1 MADITTDIT
10 TLSQSFG
17 TIIEKLKT
25 YSGDG
30 TNVTGKDAKA
40 LDGIIS
46 GLSTLQI
53 NLDTKIDGKSRLDN
67 IKSLTNVETGLLSAF
82 NSSIAN
88 ITDVQKNVDDMAKFL
103 TSIGNSFKKFKPET
117 LNGVDVAGY
126 IKPITGGIEAIING
140 FKDYI
145 DGGSKVASLNGLL
158 NETRDDIVGYKNDIN
173 EISVEDFGK
182 LSPDEQLKYAPVI
195 NKTVTKKGLIGTLDD
210 VKKFLNTSMG
220 MVLTLLPSDANGGNN
235 AHKINTKGIE
245 IDAVFKSIT
254 SNVGKIS
261 DSISNAQTGAFKKL
275 NDTLKQYQIN
285 DIEENTIIKKQN
297 GQIITQSDFE
307 ALDADEQKTCTF
319 ETTKG
324 SKGIVSDL
332 NNAKTLMNK
341 SMAMILTLLPDTG
354 TNGANTAQKLL
365 NGEENIKKVFKA
377 ITDNISTIS
386 NSIKNSDG
394 VFNKLNSALSTLQ
407 LSDIETETLTYTDG
421 TNVITAA
428 KYEKLTPDE
437 QAKYYGNTFKEGSKG
452 LTSKI
457 ADVKSFL
464 NKTMG
469 MLISYIPNKTE
480 DNDNTITPN
489 NARKLLD
496 NSENINK
503 VIESIKTSL
512 GNIASGLS
520 EGGSISTFSKEI
532 SKLQLADITGADSS
546 DIDYYTNDKGVRI
559 SSDEY
564 NKLEFDKR
572 VGFTPV
578 FKKTGVTKKG
588 LTSTMSDVKKFLDG
602 TIKAIASII
611 PDENSNAS
619 AYAIL
624 KSGTKDIENVISNI
638 KESLKSISTNVKELN
653 TDMFDDI
660 ITNLKLGQTEETA
673 SYYEHGDT
681 KHRLTRGEFDE
692 LLKTDAKKAQ
702 EYTFKTEKKDI
713 SMSES
718 IRLVG
723 SYITE
728 TIKSIEKVTSVPI
741 WSLALAPI
749 KMKIISSSIRKS
761 VRSMIDTVME
771 INNMDETKEERLMK
785 ALGWVP
791 ENNKYLIAEDGT
803 FVTREDIE
811 TDDDGKQTKKLV
823 NVENANYKK
832 GHFAAEDGLFKI
844 GDYISTLIGCI
855 TKVAEIN
862 PIKMQIASLKVR
874 FCIKGIVKTIGEM
887 SRSIITEMSSIA
899 TDGTSEKIKKLMGS
913 SEKRIEQVVEGNY
926 SITDTTEKKEPGV
939 FDTIITFFT
948 IYDNVMKIADNGF
961 IKTILRMQKAGIN
974 IRIMLHGLKSINK
987 HIEDFGDSVA
997 KIQSKDKKSDPIKTL
1012 SGTIDSLSKV
1022 VTSVTA
1028 MGAVS
1033 IVGLLMTIPLKL
1045 FLKAIVGGDNKNKNG
1060 ENGLDNSIIGL
1071 LFRIKTKWESLEGDG
1086 KSKGKGGSFTMTILT
1101 MTGSFML
1108 LIGAMVL
1115 VKQNVK
1121 SAFVGLISLTMLLAS
1136 IIGILWVVSKLNKG
1150 GETKPENGTV
1160 GKSARTLL
1168 LISGALLGFALS
1180 LGILAVFV
1188 TKYNGELWRGILQIS
1203 TLIAV
1208 SIGMLYLISLIKKP
1222 IDNGARQLLFI
1233 GGTFLLFTLVLGL
1246 ITKIIQENES
1256 QMWNAILQLGLIVG
1270 IAVGTL
1276 FLLSLLKKD
1285 VTQGVIMMLLIS
1297 GAFLIF
1303 GITMNLMFNAVK
1315 DASWGDFA
1323 MVAAT
1328 LVLMIGAVMAIGA
1341 IMSVPLVGQIALG
1354 MILSGVGIMLAVS
1367 SGFLVFANTLIKINE
1382 VFENNSPQQVEKNL
1396 ESMLVC
1402 LDKMT
1407 AKLSDMPD
1415 ISRQQKK
1422 SMRRLASI
1430 TDSIGSM
1437 ANVLRDIAD
1446 FRIANIDEKT
1456 GKIIGYRYITE
1467 NDFARAGDNTKMIVQ
1482 KMIELGKILADDDNG
1497 ISRKDARKAKR
1508 QGKRLGRLAS
1518 LTEPI
1523 QSTIEL
1529 IETIAGGQITYMKN
1543 GKEVTKDI
1551 TAFFSENG
1559 DNVKTSL
1566 QTFITG
1572 VNDIFSGINTSNGAY
1587 VNEYQ
1592 SNMITT
1598 RMTAMSDMFDSMAAV
1613 ADNGITKNLTTVSN
1627 STEKMVNSI
1636 NALNTDKVK
1645 QFRNVL
1651 EDLQDF
1657 NDELSDIF
1665 EKLEETMSTLVDE
1678 IKSVNGMES
1687 KSSGT
1692 KQTTSSSTTTVQS
1705 ISSPNLTNIESDVDD
1720 LLNELRSIKALMQR

>member
-1 MADITTDIT
+1 MISDDEYNNK
-10 TLSQSFG
+10 LSDV
-17 TIIEKLKT
+17 EKQQCTVESTKVNNGIV
-25 YSGDG
+25 GD
-30 TNVTGKDAKA
+30 
-40 LDGIIS
+40 
-46 GLSTLQI
+46 
-53 NLDTKIDGKSRLDN
+53 LDN
-67 IKSLTNVETGLLSAF
+67 T
-82 NSSIAN
+82 
-88 ITDVQKNVDDMAKFL
+88 
-103 TSIGNSFKKFKPET
+103 
-117 LNGVDVAGY
+117 
-126 IKPITGGIEAIING
+126 
-140 FKDYI
+140 
-145 DGGSKVASLNGLL
+145 
-158 NETRDDIVGYKNDIN
+158 
-173 EISVEDFGK
+173 
-182 LSPDEQLKYAPVI
+182 
-195 NKTVTKKGLIGTLDD
+195 
-210 VKKFLNTSMG
+210 
-220 MVLTLLPSDANGGNN
+220 
-235 AHKINTKGIE
+235 
-245 IDAVFKSIT
+245 
-254 SNVGKIS
+254 
-261 DSISNAQTGAFKKL
+261 
-275 NDTLKQYQIN
+275 
-285 DIEENTIIKKQN
+285 
-297 GQIITQSDFE
+297 
-307 ALDADEQKTCTF
+307 
-319 ETTKG
+319 
-324 SKGIVSDL
+324 
-332 NNAKTLMNK
+332 KTLITK
-341 SMAMILTLLPDTG
+341 SMAMILTLVPNNGNNAEKINTKG
-354 TNGANTAQKLL
+354 SEINTVFGAIKTNILAISDSISKGGGA
-365 NGEENIKKVFKA
+365 
-377 ITDNISTIS
+377 
-386 NSIKNSDG
+386 
-394 VFNKLNSALSTLQ
+394 FNKLNSALSNLQ
-407 LSDIETETLTYTDG
+407 LADIETETLTYTNG
-421 TNVITAA
+421 EKVITPAQ
-428 KYEKLTPDE
+428 YEKLSDKDKE
-437 QAKYYGNTFKEGSKG
+437 LYYGHTFKPGSKG
-452 LTSKI
+452 LTSKL

-464 NKTMG
+464 TKTMP
-469 MLISYIPNKTE
+469 MLISLIPGTTTTGEGENAT
-480 DNDNTITPN
+480 TSAN
-489 NARKLLD
+489 NAQKILD
-496 NSENINK
+496 SSNKIND
-503 VIESIKTSL
+503 VINAIKTSL
-512 GNIASGLS
+512 DNIANGMS
-520 EGGSISTFSKEI
+520 EGGSILDFSTSI
-532 SKLQLADITGADSS
+532 SKLQLADFLGAETS

-564 NKLEFDKR
+564 NKLSFDDR
-572 VGFTPV
+572 VGYTPV
-578 FKKTGVTKKG
+578 FKKTGVPKKG
-588 LTSTMSDVKKFLDG
+588 LTSAMADVKKFLDVS
-602 TIKAIASII
+602 IKAIASII
-611 PDENSNAS
+611 PDKETNPSS
-619 AYAIL
+619 YSIL
-624 KSGTKDIENVISNI
+624 NTKTDDINKVISKI
-638 KESLKSISTNVKELN
+638 KETLQNMSSSMNSLK

-660 ITNLKLGQTEETA
+660 ITNLKLGQTEDTA
-673 SYYEHGDT
+673 SYYEHNTT
-681 KHRLTRGEFDE
+681 KHRLTRSEYDKLLESDGE
-692 LLKTDAKKAQ
+692 KAG
-702 EYTFKTEKKDI
+702 EYTFKTEKKDL

-728 TIKSIEKVTSVPI
+728 TIKSIEKVSSVPI
-741 WSLALAPI
+741 WSLNLAPI

-761 VRSMIDTVME
+761 VRSMIDSVME
-771 INNMDETKEERLMK
+771 INNIDAIKDESLMK

-791 ENNKYLIAEDGT
+791 ETSKYLIAEDGT
-803 FVTREDIE
+803 FVTREEIE

-844 GDYISTLIGCI
+844 GEYISTLIGCI

-887 SRSIITEMSSIA
+887 SRSIVDEMSSLA
-899 TDGTSEKIKKLMGS
+899 TDETNAKIKKLMGS

-926 SITDTTEKKEPGV
+926 SMTDTTEKKEPGV

-948 IYDNVMKIADNGF
+948 IYDNIMKIADNGF

-987 HIEDFGDSVA
+987 NIENFGDSVA
-997 KIQSKDKKSDPIKTL
+997 KIESKDKKSDPIKTL
-1012 SGTIDSLSKV
+1012 CTTIDSLSKV

-1028 MGAVS
+1028 MGALS
-1033 IVGLLMTIPLKL
+1033 IFGLMMIIPLKL
-1045 FLKAIVGGDNKNKNG
+1045 FLQGIVGMGDSQGKINKKG
-1060 ENGLDNSIIGL
+1060 DKGRDNSIIGL
-1071 LFRIKTKWESLEGDG
+1071 LFRIKRKWESLEGDG
-1086 KSKGKGGSFTMTILT
+1086 KGKGKGGSFTMTILT

-1168 LISGALLGFALS
+1168 LISGALLGFAVS

-1188 TKYNGELWRGILQIS
+1188 TKYNGEIWRGILQVS
-1203 TLIAV
+1203 SLIAV

-1246 ITKIIQENES
+1246 MTKIIQENES
-1256 QMWNAILQLGLIVG
+1256 NIWNAILQLGLIVG

-1276 FLLSLLKKD
+1276 FLLSLLKKY

-1315 DASWGDFA
+1315 DTSWGDFG
-1323 MVAAT
+1323 MIAAT
-1328 LVLMIGAVMAIGA
+1328 LLLMIGAVMAIGA
-1341 IMSVPLVGQIALG
+1341 IMAVPLVGQIALG

-1367 SGFLVFANTLIKINE
+1367 GGFLAFANTLIKINE
-1382 VFENNSPQQVEKNL
+1382 LFENNSPQQVEKNL
-1396 ESMLVC
+1396 ESMLIC

-1446 FRIANIDEKT
+1446 FRIANIDERT

-1482 KMIELGKILADDDNG
+1482 KMIELGKILADDENG

-1551 TAFFSENG
+1551 TAFFNENG
-1559 DNVKTSL
+1559 ESVKTSL

-1572 VNDIFSGINTSNGAY
+1572 VNDIFSGINTTNGAN

-1598 RMTAMSDMFDSMAAV
+1598 RMTAMSDMFDSMVAV

-1627 STEKMVNSI
+1627 NTERIVNSI
-1636 NALNTDKVK
+1636 NTLNTDKVK
-1645 QFRNVL
+1645 KFRNVL

-1678 IKSVNGMES
+1678 IKSVNGMGN

-1692 KQTTSSSTTTVQS
+1692 KRTTSSSTTTVHTT
-1705 ISSPNLTNIESDVDD
+1705 SSPNLTNIESDVDD

>member
-17 TIIEKLKT
+17 TIIDKLKT
-25 YSGDG
+25 YSGNNEG
-30 TNVTGKDAKA
+30 LTGKDAKS

-53 NLDTKIDGKSRLDN
+53 NLDTKIDGKTSRLDN
-67 IKSLTNVETGLLSAF
+67 IKSLTDSETGLLSAF
-82 NSSIAN
+82 NNSIAN

-126 IKPITGGIEAIING
+126 IKPITGGIEAIITG

-145 DGGSKVASLNGLL
+145 NGGSKVASLNGLL
-158 NETRDDIVGYKNDIN
+158 NETRDDIVGYKNGSN
-173 EISVEDFGK
+173 EISVEKFESLPANDK
-182 LSPDEQLKYAPVI
+182 LDYEPI
-195 NKTVTKKGLIGTLDD
+195 MNKTVTKKGLIGTLDD
-210 VKKFLNTSMG
+210 VKKFLNTSMS
-220 MVLTLLPSDANGGNN
+220 MVLTLLPNGDNTAQKLLEGKGN
-235 AHKINTKGIE
+235 
-245 IDAVFKSIT
+245 IDLVFGAIT

-275 NDTLKQYQIN
+275 ND
-285 DIEENTIIKKQN
+285 
-297 GQIITQSDFE
+297 
-307 ALDADEQKTCTF
+307 A
-319 ETTKG
+319 
-324 SKGIVSDL
+324 
-332 NNAKTLMNK
+332 
-341 SMAMILTLLPDTG
+341 
-354 TNGANTAQKLL
+354 
-365 NGEENIKKVFKA
+365 
-377 ITDNISTIS
+377 IS
-386 NSIKNSDG
+386 N
-394 VFNKLNSALSTLQ
+394 LQ
-407 LSDIETETLTYTDG
+407 LADIETETLTYTNG
-421 TNVITAA
+421 TEVISAA
-428 KYEKLTPDE
+428 TYNKMTPEE
-437 QAKYYGNTFKEGSKG
+437 QDNWYGNTFKEGSKG

-469 MLISYIPNKTE
+469 MLISFIPDETKDENKVL
-480 DNDNTITPN
+480 TPN
-489 NARKLLD
+489 NAKKLLD
-496 NSENINK
+496 NSKNIDD
-503 VIESIKTSL
+503 VIGAIIASL
-512 GNIASGLS
+512 GNIATGMS

-532 SKLQLADITGADSS
+532 SKLQLADVLGADSS
-546 DIDYYTNDKGVRI
+546 DIDYYINDEGVRI
-559 SSDEY
+559 SSEDY
-564 NKLEFDKR
+564 NRIEKFDDR

-588 LTSTMSDVKKFLDG
+588 LTSTMADVKKFLDG
-602 TIKAIASII
+602 TIKTIASII

-619 AYAIL
+619 AYSIL
-624 KSGTKDIENVISNI
+624 KAGTKVENVISII
-638 KESLKSISTNVKELN
+638 KETLKSISTNVKELN

-660 ITNLKLGQTEETA
+660 ITNLKLGQTEEIT
-673 SYYEHGDT
+673 SYYEHGTT
-681 KHRLTRGEFDE
+681 KHRLTRDEFDK
-692 LLKTDAKKAQ
+692 LLETDKDEAQ
-702 EYTFKTEKKDI
+702 KYTFKTESKDL

-741 WSLALAPI
+741 WSMSLAPI

-761 VRSMIDTVME
+761 VRSMIDAVME

-803 FVTREDIE
+803 FVTREEIE

-887 SRSIITEMSSIA
+887 SRSIIDEMSSLA
-899 TDGTSEKIKKLMGS
+899 TDGTSDKIKKLMGS

-926 SITDTTEKKEPGV
+926 SITDTTEKKEPGI

-961 IKTILRMQKAGIN
+961 IKTILKMQKAGIN

-1012 SGTIDSLSKV
+1012 SATIDSLSKV

-1033 IVGLLMTIPLKL
+1033 IVGLLAILPLKW
-1045 FLKAIVGGDNKNKNG
+1045 FLKAIVGGDNKNKTG

-1071 LFRIKTKWESLEGDG
+1071 LFRIKTKWETLEGDG
-1086 KSKGKGGSFTMTILT
+1086 KGKGKGGSFTMTILT

-1150 GETKPENGTV
+1150 GEQKPENGTV

-1188 TKYNGELWRGILQIS
+1188 TKYNGEIWRGILQVS
-1203 TLIAV
+1203 SLIAV

-1222 IDNGARQLLFI
+1222 IDNGAKQLLFI

-1246 ITKIIQENES
+1246 MTKIIQENES

-1315 DASWGDFA
+1315 DASWGDFG

-1341 IMSVPLVGQIALG
+1341 IMAVPLVGQIALG

-1422 SMRRLASI
+1422 SMRHLASI

-1543 GKEVTKDI
+1543 GKEVTQDI
-1551 TAFFSENG
+1551 TAFFNENG
-1559 DNVKTSL
+1559 ENVKTSL

-1572 VNDIFSGINTSNGAY
+1572 VNDIFSGINTTNGAY

-1598 RMTAMSDMFDSMAAV
+1598 RMTAMSDMLDSMAAV
-1613 ADNGITKNLTTVSN
+1613 ADNGTTKNLTTVSN
-1627 STEKMVNSI
+1627 NTERMVNSI

-1665 EKLEETMSTLVDE
+1665 EKLEDTMSTLVDE

-1692 KQTTSSSTTTVQS
+1692 KQTTSSSTTTVHTT
-1705 ISSPNLTNIESDVDD
+1705 SSPNLTNIESDVDD

>member
-1 MADITTDIT
+1 MEMTNITTDIT
-10 TLSQSFG
+10 TLSQSFDTIVSALANYTADDTKQKGSNSKALEGIIKSFSLLQTTLTTPENGVTRLNNIKNFFGDSGFVSTLSNISTDKG
-17 TIIEKLKT
+17 TLDNFK
-25 YSGDG
+25 
-30 TNVTGKDAKA
+30 TNVTNICETFGGGDVSLGKQ
-40 LDGIIS
+40 L
-46 GLSTLQI
+46 
-53 NLDTKIDGKSRLDN
+53 
-67 IKSLTNVETGLLSAF
+67 ELLSAPLASLKKGITNLPSFEVSEGGDSLAETFEKRF
-82 NSSIAN
+82 NSISQLVN
-88 ITDVQKNVDDMAKFL
+88 
-103 TSIGNSFKKFKPET
+103 
-117 LNGVDVAGY
+117 
-126 IKPITGGIEAIING
+126 
-140 FKDYI
+140 
-145 DGGSKVASLNGLL
+145 SLNGIEINDVEFKIPDISKLF
-158 NETRDDIVGYKNDIN
+158 NSIIETTVKTEDITKTDWE
-173 EISVEDFGK
+173 EISKEEYDILQGGETILNAYGDVATKTDKFFKQVE
-182 LSPDEQLKYAPVI
+182 
-195 NKTVTKKGLIGTLDD
+195 KKIGT
-210 VKKFLNTSMG
+210 KNITTYSSKLNTFTTNLLEMTK
-220 MVLTLLPSDANGGNN
+220 VLNP
-235 AHKINTKGIE
+235 
-245 IDAVFKSIT
+245 FK
-254 SNVGKIS
+254 
-261 DSISNAQTGAFKKL
+261 
-275 NDTLKQYQIN
+275 
-285 DIEENTIIKKQN
+285 
-297 GQIITQSDFE
+297 
-307 ALDADEQKTCTF
+307 
-319 ETTKG
+319 
-324 SKGIVSDL
+324 
-332 NNAKTLMNK
+332 
-341 SMAMILTLLPDTG
+341 
-354 TNGANTAQKLL
+354 
-365 NGEENIKKVFKA
+365 
-377 ITDNISTIS
+377 
-386 NSIKNSDG
+386 
-394 VFNKLNSALSTLQ
+394 SALSTFVKTD
-407 LSDIETETLTYTDG
+407 LSPTYKGADIKATENIYKVDDKGNPTSEILYKKGDVIASAVPQPITKELIGQRISAINSLIEIGNEFQSMNIGSNYTDM
-421 TNVITAA
+421 TKLQVKLYDFIQENVIGTGKTPADKINSSDGLPLIA
-428 KYEKLTPDE
+428 LLLGDVVKPFNTYRAGLVGFVNGITSATSDEYETNEEITKYVSVITEEGHGKTVAQKTKKKGKLSQDIP
-437 QAKYYGNTFKEGSKG
+437 G
-452 LTSKI
+452 LTEK
-457 ADVKSFL
+457 
-464 NKTMG
+464 
-469 MLISYIPNKTE
+469 
-480 DNDNTITPN
+480 
-489 NARKLLD
+489 
-496 NSENINK
+496 
-503 VIESIKTSL
+503 
-512 GNIASGLS
+512 
-520 EGGSISTFSKEI
+520 ISTFLNLINVGTIASWMTPI
-532 SKLQLADITGADSS
+532 TKLKTIGTTFNNITGKYTDNKNKTRYVVVDNIDSVV
-546 DIDYYTNDKGVRI
+546 N
-559 SSDEY
+559 
-564 NKLEFDKR
+564 
-572 VGFTPV
+572 
-578 FKKTGVTKKG
+578 
-588 LTSTMSDVKKFLDG
+588 
-602 TIKAIASII
+602 
-611 PDENSNAS
+611 
-619 AYAIL
+619 
-624 KSGTKDIENVISNI
+624 
-638 KESLKSISTNVKELN
+638 
-653 TDMFDDI
+653 
-660 ITNLKLGQTEETA
+660 
-673 SYYEHGDT
+673 
-681 KHRLTRGEFDE
+681 
-692 LLKTDAKKAQ
+692 
-702 EYTFKTEKKDI
+702 
-713 SMSES
+713 SMSEVMKAIRKLPNKVEDDANDKNIQKKMQS
-718 IRLVG
+718 ISNVVHAFAKEALVFNTMTELDTLPYMIESLHLNDKAVVVG
-723 SYITE
+723 GEYEDDDGHIIDEKKYKSLKPEQQSKYTFRAKTKDLSITHSIQ
-728 TIKSIEKVTSVPI
+728 TMSGFMTDIVKSIEKVSSVPI
-741 WSLALAPI
+741 WSVTLAPI

-761 VRSMIDTVME
+761 VRSMIDAVME

-803 FVTREDIE
+803 FVTREEIE

-874 FCIKGIVKTIGEM
+874 FCIKGIIKTIGEM
-887 SRSIITEMSSIA
+887 SRSIIDEMSSLA
-899 TDGTSEKIKKLMGS
+899 TDGTSAKIKKLMGS

-987 HIEDFGDSVA
+987 NIENFSDSVA

-1012 SGTIDSLSKV
+1012 CTTIDSLSKV

-1028 MGAVS
+1028 MGALS
-1033 IVGLLMTIPLKL
+1033 IFGLLMIIPLKL

-1060 ENGLDNSIIGL
+1060 ENGRDNSIIGL
-1071 LFRIKTKWESLEGDG
+1071 LFRIKDKWESLEGDSKG
-1086 KSKGKGGSFTMTILT
+1086 KGKGGSFTMTILT

-1150 GETKPENGTV
+1150 GEQKPENGTV

-1168 LISGALLGFALS
+1168 LISGALLGFAIS

-1188 TKYNGELWRGILQIS
+1188 TKYNGEIWRGILQVS
-1203 TLIAV
+1203 SLIAV
-1208 SIGMLYLISLIKKP
+1208 SIGMLYLISLLKKP
-1222 IDNGARQLLFI
+1222 IDNGAKQLLFI

-1246 ITKIIQENES
+1246 MTKIIQENES

-1315 DASWGDFA
+1315 DASWGDFG
-1323 MVAAT
+1323 MIAAT

-1543 GKEVTKDI
+1543 GKEVTQDI
-1551 TAFFSENG
+1551 TAFFNENG
-1559 DNVKTSL
+1559 ENVKTSL

-1572 VNDIFSGINTSNGAY
+1572 VNDIFSGINTTNGAY

-1598 RMTAMSDMFDSMAAV
+1598 RMTAMSDMLDSMTAV
-1613 ADNGITKNLTTVSN
+1613 ADNGTTKNLTTVSN
-1627 STEKMVNSI
+1627 NTERMVNSI

-1692 KQTTSSSTTTVQS
+1692 KQTTSSSTTTVHTT
-1705 ISSPNLTNIESDVDD
+1705 SSPNLTNIESDVDD

>member
-1 MADITTDIT
+1 VISDDDYD
-10 TLSQSFG
+10 
-17 TIIEKLKT
+17 KL
-25 YSGDG
+25 
-30 TNVTGKDAKA
+30 
-40 LDGIIS
+40 
-46 GLSTLQI
+46 
-53 NLDTKIDGKSRLDN
+53 
-67 IKSLTNVETGLLSAF
+67 
-82 NSSIAN
+82 
-88 ITDVQKNVDDMAKFL
+88 
-103 TSIGNSFKKFKPET
+103 
-117 LNGVDVAGY
+117 
-126 IKPITGGIEAIING
+126 
-140 FKDYI
+140 
-145 DGGSKVASLNGLL
+145 
-158 NETRDDIVGYKNDIN
+158 
-173 EISVEDFGK
+173 SVEDK
-182 LSPDEQLKYAPVI
+182 EKCIV
-195 NKTVTKKGLIGTLDD
+195 
-210 VKKFLNTSMG
+210 
-220 MVLTLLPSDANGGNN
+220 
-235 AHKINTKGIE
+235 
-245 IDAVFKSIT
+245 
-254 SNVGKIS
+254 
-261 DSISNAQTGAFKKL
+261 
-275 NDTLKQYQIN
+275 
-285 DIEENTIIKKQN
+285 
-297 GQIITQSDFE
+297 
-307 ALDADEQKTCTF
+307 
-319 ETTKG
+319 ETTKVN
-324 SKGIVSDL
+324 KGIVGDL
-332 NNAKTLMNK
+332 DNTKTLINK
-341 SMAMILTLLPDTG
+341 SMAMLLNLLPDTG
-354 TNGANTAQKLL
+354 NNGDNTAQKLL
-365 NGEENIKKVFKA
+365 GGEENIKKVFKA
-377 ITDNISTIS
+377 ITDNVGTIS

-394 VFNKLNSALSTLQ
+394 AFNKLKDAVSNLQ
-407 LSDIETETLTYTDG
+407 LADIETETLTYTNG
-421 TNVITAA
+421 TKVISAA
-428 KYEKLTPDE
+428 TYNKMTPEE
-437 QAKYYGNTFKEGSKG
+437 QDNWYGNTFKEGSKG

-469 MLISYIPNKTE
+469 MLISFIPDDVKDDTGKVLNA
-480 DNDNTITPN
+480 N
-489 NARKLLD
+489 NAKKLQN
-496 NSENINK
+496 NSANINA
-503 VIESIKTSL
+503 VIEAINTSL
-512 GNIASGLS
+512 GNIASGMS
-520 EGGSISTFSKEI
+520 EGGSILSFSDSI
-532 SKLQLADITGADSS
+532 SNLQLADVLGADSS
-546 DIDYYTNDKGVRI
+546 DIDYYINDKGVRI
-559 SSDEY
+559 SSQEY
-564 NKLEFDKR
+564 DDLEFDKR

-588 LTSTMSDVKKFLDG
+588 LTSSISDIKKFLDG

-611 PDENSNAS
+611 PDKESNPVVFSIFDLDTGKIA
-619 AYAIL
+619 
-624 KSGTKDIENVISNI
+624 TVIRKI
-638 KESLKSISTNVKELN
+638 KESLNAISTNVNELN

-660 ITNLKLGQTEETA
+660 ITNLKLGQTEETD
-673 SYYEHGDT
+673 SYYEHADT
-681 KHRLTRGEFDE
+681 KHRLTRGEFDD
-692 LLKTDAKKAQ
+692 LLETDKDEAQ
-702 EYTFKTEKKDI
+702 KYTFKTEKKDL

-741 WSLALAPI
+741 WSLSLAPI

-761 VRSMIDTVME
+761 VRSMIDSVIE

-803 FVTREDIE
+803 FVTREEIE

-887 SRSIITEMSSIA
+887 SRSIIDEMSSLA
-899 TDGTSEKIKKLMGS
+899 TDGTSAKIKKLMGS

-961 IKTILRMQKAGIN
+961 IKTILKMQKAGIN

-1012 SGTIDSLSKV
+1012 STTIDSLSKV

-1033 IVGLLMTIPLKL
+1033 IVGLLATLPLKW
-1045 FLKAIVGGDNKNKNG
+1045 FLKAIVGGDNKNKSG

-1086 KSKGKGGSFTMTILT
+1086 KGKGKGGSFTMTILT

-1150 GETKPENGTV
+1150 GEQKPENGTV

-1188 TKYNGELWRGILQIS
+1188 TKYNGEIWRGILQVS
-1203 TLIAV
+1203 SLIAV
-1208 SIGMLYLISLIKKP
+1208 SIGMLYLISLLKKP
-1222 IDNGARQLLFI
+1222 IDNGAKQLLFI

-1246 ITKIIQENES
+1246 MTKIIQENES

-1315 DASWGDFA
+1315 DADWGDFA

-1341 IMSVPLVGQIALG
+1341 IMSTPLVGQIALG

-1396 ESMLVC
+1396 ESMFVC

-1543 GKEVTKDI
+1543 GKEVTQDI
-1551 TAFFSENG
+1551 TAFFNENG
-1559 DNVKTSL
+1559 ENVKTSL

-1572 VNDIFSGINTSNGAY
+1572 VNDIFSGINTTNGAY

-1598 RMTAMSDMFDSMAAV
+1598 RMTAMSDMLDSMTAV
-1613 ADNGITKNLTTVSN
+1613 ADNGTTKNLTTVSN
-1627 STEKMVNSI
+1627 NTERMVNSI

-1665 EKLEETMSTLVDE
+1665 EKLEDTMSTLVDE

-1692 KQTTSSSTTTVQS
+1692 KQTTSSSTTTVHTT
-1705 ISSPNLTNIESDVDD
+1705 SSPNLTNIESDVDD